1 MTLRIAAATL
11 VAALTLALGAC
22 SSLEFPG
29 VYRIDIDQ
37 GNVITQ
43 DMVDQLEV
51 GMSRSQVEFIMG
63 TPLVQDP
70 FSPNRW
76 DYIYTMAEEGGPA
89 KRKQLTV
96 LFDGDSLAE
105 IRTTIPRS
113 KNDSE
118 AAQAPQADAAQSA
131 R

>member
-11 VAALTLALGAC
+11 AAALLMALSAC

-43 DMVDQLEV
+43 DMVDQLEI

-63 TPLVQDP
+63 TPLIRDP
-70 FSPNRW
+70 FNPNRW
-76 DYIYTMAEEGGPA
+76 DYVYTMAKEGGVA
-89 KRKQLTV
+89 KRKQLTAI
-96 LFDGDSLAE
+96 FEGDTLTKIQTS
-105 IRTTIPRS
+105 IPRS
-113 KNDSE
+113 ESDENPPE
-118 AAQAPQADAAQSA
+118 EQGPAPQSA

>member
-11 VAALTLALGAC
+11 VAALTLTLGAC

-96 LFDGDSLAE
+96 LFEGDSLAE

-113 KNDSE
+113 EADSADDHSAE
-118 AAQAPQADAAQSA
+118 AAAQSA

>member
-1 MTLRIAAATL
+1 MTLRIAAAT
-11 VAALTLALGAC
+11 VAATLTLLLGAC

-63 TPLVQDP
+63 TPLVRDP
-70 FSPNRW
+70 FNPDRW
-76 DYIYTMAEEGGPA
+76 DYIYTLAKEGGAA

-96 LFDGDSLAE
+96 LFEGDSLAE
-105 IRTTIPRS
+105 IRTTVPRS
-113 KNDSE
+113 EADSADDQSAE
-118 AAQAPQADAAQSA
+118 AAAQSA